1 VKRFAII
8 FFVFCSATVYAGEIT
23 SLDNAG
29 ISLTS
34 FSTPDS
40 TFRPLQF
47 CNQGHCELIPQK
59 DVLLQQ
65 AFSEKDLNWQQIF
78 KQCKNYSS
86 LNQLTNW
93 TQIVS
98 SLVVALK
105 PITTLRKLRSTKN
118 LLASWGVIGKVV
130 GQRIVFEAGVTIA
143 GQVVYSIPRE
153 LLDTG
158 EPYPELAPEDVELVS
173 NLIEEVLSEGSEV
186 YFLPVPLIEGIA
198 VILKGCTSQLK
209 HEYTTNQAQSCL
221 AGCHSTK
228 KTKSS
233 VHTLVPPTPA
243 YNNAPLTLEIQKHQ
257 LEDYLQ

>member
-8 FFVFCSATVYAGEIT
+8 FLLLCGVSTHAGEIT
-23 SLDNAG
+23 SLDNAAVS
-29 ISLTS
+29 IAS

-40 TFRPLQF
+40 IFRPIQF
-47 CNQGHCELIPQK
+47 CNQGHCELIPHK
-59 DVLLQQ
+59 DVQLLQ

-86 LNQLTNW
+86 LNQLTSW

-130 GQRIVFEAGVTIA
+130 GQRVVFDSGISIA
-143 GQVVYSIPRE
+143 GQVVYSIPLE

-158 EPYPELAPEDVELVS
+158 EPYPELTPEDVELVS
-173 NLIEEVLSEGSEV
+173 NLLEEVLSDGPEV

-198 VILKGCTSQLK
+198 VVLKGCTSQLK
-209 HEYTTNQAQSCL
+209 HEYTTNQAQGCL
-221 AGCHSTK
+221 TDCHSTK
-228 KTKSS
+228 KTKSWTHS
-233 VHTLVPPTPA
+233 RVPPKPSS
-243 YNNAPLTLEIQKHQ
+243 YIK
-257 LEDYLQ
+257 LEDDLQ